1 MKKSHGKM
9 RNTRGY
15 MKTHKT
21 RGMPPINRY
30 LQEFAVGDKVHI
42 KICSSEHGWMPFRR
56 FIGQTGIVKSKQGG
70 AYKVSITDGNKPK
83 DIIVNPVHLK
93 KA

>member
-1 MKKSHGKM
+1 MRKSHGKM
-9 RNTRGY
+9 RNTRGF

-21 RGMPPINRY
+21 RGMPPVNRY

-42 KICSSEHGWMPFRR
+42 GVFSSEHGGMPYRR
-56 FIGQTGIVKSKQGG
+56 FIGQTGVVKGKQGE
-70 AYKVSITDGNKPK
+70 AYKISITDGNKPK
-83 DIIVNPVHLK
+83 NIIVKPVHLT